1 MVHTETLSTK
11 WKSDRVTLETSL
23 IFSIGQQ
30 RVLDSR
36 TKKSA
41 NQPQQSE
48 PFPAVIDQQTG
59 ITEDET
65 REMVGSNQQVDGWI
79 SRIRE
84 QLYLEPSVESVY
96 MSIEEANIDFWVVI
110 PKWDIDVVHHIAES
124 QARIMDMF
132 GQTEKPLFF
141 IDFHVIY
148 RNGHDESELI
158 PTLAI
163 RLPKQA

>member
-1 MVHTETLSTK
+1 MPRQVLS
-11 WKSDRVTLETSL
+11 SL
-23 IFSIGQQ
+23 VQSSVVRLKPESLPVCTDGQAE
-30 RVLDSR
+30 V
-36 TKKSA
+36 A
-41 NQPQQSE
+41 
-48 PFPAVIDQQTG
+48 
-59 ITEDET
+59 EDET

-141 IDFHVIY
+141 VDFHVIY